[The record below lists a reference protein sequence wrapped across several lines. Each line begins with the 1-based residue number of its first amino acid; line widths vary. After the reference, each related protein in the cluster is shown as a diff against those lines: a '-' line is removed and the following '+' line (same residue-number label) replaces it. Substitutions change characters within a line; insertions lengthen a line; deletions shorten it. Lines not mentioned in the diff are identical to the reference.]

1 MSDANPFQSTSIPGI
16 PREGQPDV
24 ELALRESTDLL
35 AQTKPWVRFVS
46 VLGFFSTTCAMA
58 FMLLAFFAGGDPFP
72 NTPGPMA
79 VMLPIQITAMFAV
92 CLLVYFI
99 PSLLLWNYASR
110 IADFLIDKSSQ
121 ALAAA
126 VGAQRSFWKYVGI
139 TSAVGIILYMGFF
152 IIAGML
158 GALR

>member
-1 MSDANPFQSTSIPGI
+1 MSDLNPYQSPST
-16 PREGQPDV
+16 PRSQWEVQSDV
-24 ELALRESTDLL
+24 EAVFHEAAQTL
-35 AQTKPWVRFVS
+35 AQTKPWVRFLAVVGFLMFAIS
-46 VLGFFSTTCAMA
+46 ILGIVGMGIMLAMQPA
-58 FMLLAFFAGGDPFP
+58 SPDGMMMML
-72 NTPGPMA
+72 A
-79 VMLPIQITAMFAV
+79 VLPIAV
-92 CLLVYFI
+92 LVYFI

>member
-1 MSDANPFQSTSIPGI
+1 MFAISILGI
-16 PREGQPDV
+16 VGMGIMLAMQPASPDGMMMM
-24 ELALRESTDLL
+24 LA
-35 AQTKPWVRFVS
+35 V
-46 VLGFFSTTCAMA
+46 
-58 FMLLAFFAGGDPFP
+58 
-72 NTPGPMA
+72 
-79 VMLPIQITAMFAV
+79 LPIAV
-92 CLLVYFI
+92 LVYFI